1 MPKYRIY
8 LLNNSGHILGPHHLV
23 TCDTD
28 QEIIGKAKSLMEGDD
43 VEIWDWRVAKI
54 SSNIRAE
61 LATTPKLETST
72 VRHQRDPAA
81 ANPKQLPILAAH
93 RLIAEFFNLLCGHA
107 GATHGFDHMV
117 DKAIVVA

>member
-1 MPKYRIY
+1 MPNYRIY

-54 SSNIRAE
+54 LII
-61 LATTPKLETST
+61 LP
-72 VRHQRDPAA
+72 VRGFPPPARC
-81 ANPKQLPILAAH
+81 NCY
-93 RLIAEFFNLLCGHA
+93 LCA
-107 GATHGFDHMV
+107 S
-117 DKAIVVA
+117 